1 MATKDEIFAFAAQEA
16 ERQGV
21 PLSLVQGVIEAESGG
36 RFDARGPK
44 TRSGETAFGPMQ
56 LMAGTAKDL
65 GVNRMDWADNIR
77 GGVKYLG
84 QLSQRFN
91 SPELVLAAYNA
102 GPGNVER
109 YGGVPPFKET
119 QNYVKKVQNFMSKS
133 TEDDDFVPFEQAPQT
148 RSLQARQPRDVA
160 IDVSFPQGMGDQQTT
175 RSMQPAQPEDDDFVP
190 FTAAAPA
197 PASTARQTPNVTNIV
212 DAVRAQANQP
222 PNQFLQDVRSSFN
235 PMDVLRGQTTTGQL
249 ARGTGN
255 LIASGIQSGLSRL
268 GFSDEYLG
276 IDRTKQPAPAAP
288 TQSISDILS
297 GVAKTAT
304 ERPGLLV
311 GGMATGLL
319 DPLNLALPGG
329 IQKSLAAA
337 TPRAVAQAAPR
348 TVAAAQN
355 VGTAALSGGITS
367 GAAQLANTGTINPA
381 QLGNEMAAGAVMAAP
396 VAGVG
401 AITTP
406 RQPAQL
412 TQSQQVAQQAIQQGA
427 TLPPTQVNPTM
438 LNRLLEGFSG
448 KQQTSQ
454 VASIKNQEVINTQ
467 ARKSLGLAP
476 DTPITP
482 QVLQDYRN
490 VKGQAYDALRSNPAY
505 YTDKTFINNI
515 DTRVKDLQKLA
526 STTDVAREL
535 NVLNGLKQL
544 RFDGDGLVEQMKR
557 LKFDGEA
564 NAISMDPANKSLG
577 QAQKFAA
584 RQLEDLA
591 ERNLTKF
598 NQPDVMSNF
607 KQARQDIA
615 KSYTI
620 EKSLNAAT
628 GDVSGSKLGQRAA
641 AGKIVPSELQALS
654 NAAAAFPSAFQNVAR
669 IGSVPGISPL
679 DVGAAGI
686 AAASASNPALLATV
700 AGRPLARSAIT
711 SAPFQNRMLPNTTP
725 RVPGLLN
732 RMTTD
737 PLANYGIGM
746 LPQYGVQ

>member
-36 RFDARGPK
+36 KFDARGPK

-84 QLSQRFN
+84 QLSQRFS

-102 GPGNVER
+102 GPGNVEK

-119 QNYVKKVQNFMSKS
+119 QNYVKKVQNFMSKP
-133 TEDDDFVPFEQAPQT
+133 TDDDFVPFEAATQNG
-148 RSLQARQPRDVA
+148 RDTA
-160 IDVSFPQGMGDQQTT
+160 IDVSFPQGMGD
-175 RSMQPAQPEDDDFVP
+175 RQPAQQATDDFVP
-190 FTAAAPA
+190 FSAAAPA
-197 PASTARQTPNVTNIV
+197 PTVRQTPNITNIV
-212 DAVRAQANQP
+212 DSVRAQANQP
-222 PNQFLQDVRSSFN
+222 PSQFLQDVRASFN
-235 PMDVLRGQTTTGQL
+235 PLDVFRGKTTTGQL
-249 ARGTGN
+249 AMGAGN
-255 LIASGIQSGLSRL
+255 LINTGIQNVL
-268 GFSDEYLG
+268 GSLGVSDEYMG
-276 IDRTKQPAPAAP
+276 RTRTPPVPAAP
-288 TQSISDILS
+288 TQSISDIIS
-297 GVAKTAT
+297 GVARTAQ

-311 GGMATGLL
+311 GSLGTALT

-329 IQKSLAAA
+329 IQRSLATA

-348 TVAAAQN
+348 TAAAVQN
-355 VGTAALSGGITS
+355 LGAAAGGGAVSST
-367 GAAQLANTGTINPA
+367 AAQLAETGTVNPA
-381 QLGNEMAAGAVMAAP
+381 QLSNEILAGTLLAAP
-396 VAGVG
+396 FAATG
-401 AITTP
+401 AATTP
-406 RQPAQL
+406 RQVAPL
-412 TQSQQVAQQAIQQGA
+412 TQSQQVAQQAVAQGA
-427 TLPPTQVNPTM
+427 TLPPSQVNPTI

-467 ARKSLGLAP
+467 ARKSLGLAA

-482 QVLQDYRN
+482 QVLQQYRD

-505 YTDKTFINNI
+505 YTDRTFIGDVNKRI
-515 DTRVKDLQKLA
+515 ADLQKLA
-526 STTDVAREL
+526 NTTDVSAEL

-544 RFDGDGLVEQMKR
+544 SFNGDGLVEQIKR
-557 LKFDGEA
+557 LRGDAETNLSSGDA
-564 NAISMDPANKSLG
+564 RNISLG
-577 QAQKFAA
+577 RAQKFASQ
-584 RQLEDLA
+584 QLEDLA

-628 GDVSGSKLGQRAA
+628 GDVSGAKLGQRAA
-641 AGKIVPSELQALS
+641 AGKIVPAELQAVS
-654 NAAAAFPSAFQNVAR
+654 NAAAAFPTAFQNVAR

-679 DVGAAGI
+679 DVGAAGV
-686 AAASASNPALLATV
+686 AAASSGNPSLLAAV
-700 AGRPLARSAIT
+700 AGRPLVRSAIT
-711 SAPFQNRMLPNTTP
+711 SAPFQNRMLPSTTP

-732 RMTTD
+732 RITTD